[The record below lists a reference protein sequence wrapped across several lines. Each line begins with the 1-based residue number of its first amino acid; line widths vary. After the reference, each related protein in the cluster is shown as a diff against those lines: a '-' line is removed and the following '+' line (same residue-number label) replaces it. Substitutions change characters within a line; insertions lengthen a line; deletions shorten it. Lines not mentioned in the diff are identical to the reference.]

1 MTAGS
6 ALVIGAN
13 GGMGTAVARALLGA
27 GYEVS
32 ATVSRPDAVASF
44 GEVCPGCREV
54 ETLDLGYA
62 DDVKERLVGLV
73 GRMERLDAVIVCAAV
88 APFAPA
94 ETTSLAVF
102 RRTME
107 INCVSNLAIYQACLP
122 SLRQTGGRLVL
133 TSSWSGKIATPVMA
147 SYVASKFALE
157 GLCDVM
163 RQEAQAWGVE
173 VVLIQPGALDTQM
186 MRRSQAALAD
196 AIAALDPHEA
206 VLYGTL
212 YRQMKYR
219 ADEGLANANYSSPE
233 IVADAV
239 LAALRA
245 EQPSPRY
252 PVGRDTESL
261 FELARTLDDRAMDAF
276 ILEMYRSAPVE
287 SWGAVE
293 DESRGSQH

>member
-13 GGMGTAVARALLGA
+13 GGMGTAVARALLDA
-27 GYEVS
+27 GYDVG
-32 ATVSRPDAVASF
+32 ATVSRPDAIASF
-44 GEVCPGCREV
+44 AQACPGCQEV
-54 ETLDLGYA
+54 EPLDLGCA
-62 DDVKERLVGLV
+62 QDVKEQLAGLV
-73 GRMERLDAVIVCAAV
+73 GRMPRIDAVIVCAAV

-94 ETTSLAVF
+94 ETTSFAVF

-107 INCVSNLAIYQACLP
+107 INCLSNLAVYQACLP
-122 SLRQTGGRLVL
+122 ALRRTGGRLVL
-133 TSSWSGKIATPVMA
+133 TSSWSGKVATPVMA

-196 AIAALDPHEA
+196 VIASLDPHEA
-206 VLYGTL
+206 ALYGTL

-239 LAALRA
+239 LGALRA
-245 EQPSPRY
+245 ERPSPRY
-252 PVGRDTESL
+252 PVGRDTELL
-261 FELARTLDDRAMDAF
+261 FELAKSGDDRAIDAY
-276 ILEMYRSAPVE
+276 ILDMYHSAPVGVGE
-287 SWGAVE
+287 SE
-293 DESRGSQH
+293 DLR